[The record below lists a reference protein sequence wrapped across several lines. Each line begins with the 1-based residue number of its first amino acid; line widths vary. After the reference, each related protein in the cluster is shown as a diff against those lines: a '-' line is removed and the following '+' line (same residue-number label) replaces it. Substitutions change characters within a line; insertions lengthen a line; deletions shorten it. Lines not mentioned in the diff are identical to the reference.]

1 MSTNPLIALFLARRR
16 GRGFDVVPHV
26 HVWFGDR
33 AGLACWRSLSET
45 CYTFGPLAFIAKDL
59 RSRLALA
66 LFVVLARPC
75 VPAAGV
81 HEQLHAAICVP
92 LWSRPR
98 AEQIAHRRRIPQGT
112 ATAFTIT
119 GVA

>member
-66 LFVVLARPC
+66 REMEARIRAA
-75 VPAAGV
+75 PAHALRLGPSACSIPGARGRHRGRAG
-81 HEQLHAAICVP
+81 AP
-92 LWSRPR
+92 
-98 AEQIAHRRRIPQGT
+98 
-112 ATAFTIT
+112 
-119 GVA
+119 